1 MFATLGI
8 KAHYKDRVL
17 KTCDLGVENSQMDQG
32 NKTESRDRPT
42 DTQSSY
48 L

>member
-1 MFATLGI
+1 MFATLDI
-8 KAHYKDRVL
+8 NAHYKDRVL
-17 KTCDLGVENSQMDQG
+17 KTRDHGVESSQMDQG